1 MTMPRILRALA
12 PLAAVSLAI
21 ATTASTCTISN
32 GGDNDAS
39 SVVFQFK
46 MHGEVSGVQDF
57 RAVTEDPLILA
68 EARAQLR
75 KPVHER
81 QLFIAGPI
89 ERGSGGH
96 NQGWHWHFVP
106 DGWLLTG
113 QTIELC
119 DGNAVLVE
127 QDIDYWVDV
136 VGSFCPWGSYVAAEI
151 GPAD

>member
-1 MTMPRILRALA
+1 MRHRCAS
-12 PLAAVSLAI
+12 LAAAALAI

-32 GGDNDAS
+32 GDDDDSAR
-39 SVVFQFK
+39 VIFLFK
-46 MHGEVSGVQDF
+46 MQGDVSGVQDF

-75 KPVHER
+75 KPAHER
-81 QLFIAGPI
+81 ELFIAGPI
-89 ERGSGGH
+89 ERGNGGH
-96 NQGWHWHFVP
+96 NLGWRWHFVP
-106 DGWLLTG
+106 DGWLLAEHA
-113 QTIELC
+113 IELC
-119 DGNAVLVE
+119 DGNAVLVD